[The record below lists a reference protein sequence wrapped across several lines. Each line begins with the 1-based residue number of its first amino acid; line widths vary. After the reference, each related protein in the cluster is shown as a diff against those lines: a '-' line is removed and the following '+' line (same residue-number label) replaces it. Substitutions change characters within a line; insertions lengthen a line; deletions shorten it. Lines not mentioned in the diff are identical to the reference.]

1 MSAKKRVLCVDD
13 QEDTCA
19 LVSAIL
25 EEYDVIA
32 EHNKAEGVRQAAM
45 EKFDLILVDY
55 HLPDGTGL
63 ELCVLIR
70 AFDPN
75 TPILLVT
82 CTHTITHE
90 QVIAVGGQGVIRKD
104 RLSHL
109 LPVAVASAFE
119 VKFLEEYGGATFGEP
134 VRQWK

>member
-13 QEDTCA
+13 QEDTCG

-25 EEYDVIA
+25 EDYNVIA
-32 EHNKAEGVRQAAM
+32 EHSKAGGLGQAAS
-45 EKFDLILVDY
+45 EKFDLMLIDY

-63 ELCVLIR
+63 ELCVQIR

-82 CTHTITHE
+82 CTHSISHE
-90 QVIAVGGQGVIRKD
+90 EVIAVGAQGVIRKD
-104 RLSHL
+104 HLSHL
-109 LPVAVASAFE
+109 LPVAAARALE
-119 VKFLEEYGGATFGEP
+119 VTFSRG
-134 VRQWK
+134 RGQSL

>member
-1 MSAKKRVLCVDD
+1 MSAKKRLLCVDD
-13 QEDTCA
+13 LEDTCS

-25 EEYDVIA
+25 EEYEIVS
-32 EHNKAEGVRQAAM
+32 EHCKAGGLRQAAT
-45 EKFDLILVDY
+45 EKFDIILIDY
-55 HLPDGTGL
+55 YLPDGTGL
-63 ELCVLIR
+63 DLCAHIR

-82 CTHTITHE
+82 ATHTITHE

-109 LPVAVASAFE
+109 LPVAVARTLE
-119 VKFLEEYGGATFGEP
+119 VTLLESEARDLLGEV
-134 VRQWK
+134 VRR